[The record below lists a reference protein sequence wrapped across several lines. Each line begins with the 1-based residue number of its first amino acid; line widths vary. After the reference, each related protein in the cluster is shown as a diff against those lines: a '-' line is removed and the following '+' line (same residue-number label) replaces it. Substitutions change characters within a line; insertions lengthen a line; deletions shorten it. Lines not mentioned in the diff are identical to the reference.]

1 MTSARQAVAKRQ
13 APQTQIEQTIAST
26 SGMVDLVQ
34 RLMPTIAD
42 ALPAAF
48 TPERMAGIVSNAI
61 RRSEI
66 AKATGVSTWSLHDC
80 TPESFVGSV
89 LAAVS
94 KGLEPGTEQAWLI
107 PYENKKASRNAGR
120 PIVECQLQIGYQG
133 YVELFWRHPDAE
145 YLETGWA
152 CENDVYEVTS
162 GTSAELKHIKARG
175 ERGQI
180 IAYYA
185 VAMLK
190 GRARPMFVDLTPDEV
205 KALRGKEGP
214 NGGIRDPQHWYERKT
229 ALKQLMK
236 LLPKSPMAAAVIEAD
251 EQSGTKVWAEQIAP
265 AARTQGIQVDQGWP
279 PAAPALP
286 QQQARPAA
294 EVIDPATGE
303 VPMDDAYDDEEWLG
317 QEADR

>member
-1 MTSARQAVAKRQ
+1 MTSARSAAVARQQQ
-13 APQTQIEQTIAST
+13 APQTTIEKTIQST

-42 ALPAAF
+42 ALPSVF

-66 AKATGVSTWSLHDC
+66 AKQTGVSTWSLHDC

-89 LAAVS
+89 LAAAS

-107 PYENKKASRNAGR
+107 PYENKKASRSAGR
-120 PIVECQLQIGYQG
+120 PIIECQMQIGYQG
-133 YVELFWRHPDAE
+133 LVELFWRHPDAE

-152 CENDVYEVTS
+152 CENDVYEVTR

-175 ERGQI
+175 DRGEI
-180 IAYYA
+180 IAFYA

-205 KALRGKEGP
+205 RELRGKEGA
-214 NGGIRDPQHWYERKT
+214 NGGIRDPQQHMSRKT

-236 LLPKSPMAAAVIEAD
+236 LLPKSPIVTATLEAD
-251 EQSGTKVWAEQIAP
+251 GTSGTRVYAEQIAP
-265 AARTQGIQVDQGWP
+265 AARAQGITVPAIGQRPQPVEQIDQS
-279 PAAPALP
+279 
-286 QQQARPAA
+286 
-294 EVIDPATGE
+294 TGE
-303 VPMDDAYDDEEWLG
+303 VIPPPAQDLPIEADYDDAAWLG
-317 QEADR
+317 QEQQA